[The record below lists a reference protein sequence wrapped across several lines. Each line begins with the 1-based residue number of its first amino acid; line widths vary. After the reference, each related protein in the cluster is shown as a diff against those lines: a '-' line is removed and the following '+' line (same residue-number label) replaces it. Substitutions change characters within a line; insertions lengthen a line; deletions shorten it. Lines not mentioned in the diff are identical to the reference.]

1 MVHGSWFMVH
11 GSWVFVS
18 DVSILLIQ
26 SELLIFRVDLVG
38 ANVAA
43 RNVARHERPG
53 FHCGRKCRTR
63 VLHKLRNAAENSNV
77 RAKMASHAD
86 HGTARRFVSAQR
98 VFNGTRHQ
106 SVEATR
112 ETL

>member
-26 SELLIFRVDLVG
+26 SELLIFQVHLVG

-43 RNVARHERPG
+43 EDVARHERPG
-53 FHCGRKCRTR
+53 LQCGRKCRAR
-63 VLHKLRNAAENSNV
+63 VPGACS
-77 RAKMASHAD
+77 
-86 HGTARRFVSAQR
+86 GR
-98 VFNGTRHQ
+98 VFRAMG
-106 SVEATR
+106 
-112 ETL
+112 LD